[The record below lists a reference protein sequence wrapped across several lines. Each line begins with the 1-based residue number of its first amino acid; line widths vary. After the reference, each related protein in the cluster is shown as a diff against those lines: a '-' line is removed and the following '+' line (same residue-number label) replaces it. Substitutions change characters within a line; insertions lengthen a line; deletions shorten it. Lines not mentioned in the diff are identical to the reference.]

1 MSLPYWI
8 RCLFIE
14 DATDEQT
21 ETAIM
26 LAFNRLPPEIKERI
40 AIRCID
46 ACKGLDTRKPLRR
59 VK

>member
-8 RCLFIE
+8 RCLFIQE
-14 DATDEQT
+14 ATPDET

-26 LAFNRLPPEIKERI
+26 LAFNRLPQENKERI
-40 AIRCID
+40 AIRCVA
-46 ACKGLDTRKPLRR
+46 ACKNLDTRKPLRR